1 MSDYQPNDPQHTHH
15 GSGVWRRALLPAAAW
30 LGCAT
35 AVLAQAPAQP
45 GGAGQT
51 QIIRPGP
58 SFFLE
63 IVLVLFMCGV
73 ALFAVCRSSRRN

>member
-1 MSDYQPNDPQHTHH
+1 MPGPRPNDLQYTNR
-15 GSGVWRRALLPAAAW
+15 GAAAWRRALLPAAAW
-30 LGCAT
+30 LGSAA
-35 AVLAQAPAQP
+35 AVLAQDPAQP